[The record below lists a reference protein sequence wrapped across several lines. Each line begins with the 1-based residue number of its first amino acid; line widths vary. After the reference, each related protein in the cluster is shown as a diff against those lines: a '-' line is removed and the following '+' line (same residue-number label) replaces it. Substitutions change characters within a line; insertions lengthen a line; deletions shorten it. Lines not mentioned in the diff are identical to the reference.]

1 MRAISRLTGAA
12 MIGTAT
18 TAFAASGAE
27 SDGMGMMT
35 ILFLVFGGLIILFQM
50 FPGFILFY
58 SMLKGLLSKGET
70 AVAEAKGKNS

>member
-1 MRAISRLTGAA
+1 MKAISKLTGAA

-35 ILFLVFGGLIILFQM
+35 ILFLGFGALIILFQM

-58 SMLKGLLSKGET
+58 SMLKGLLTIQEST
-70 AVAEAKGKNS
+70 VVDAKGKNT